1 VQPVPNVVLHSGAN
15 QNFSQLNGLQGS
27 TGPFSVWAAAWS
39 GAQSGQQVADQ
50 SVING
55 AASQQLQSSRA
66 VLTDQQHDMLHLLDG
81 TAAEFNDISGMF
93 NAYN

>member
-1 VQPVPNVVLHSGAN
+1 MS
-15 QNFSQLNGLQGS
+15 
-27 TGPFSVWAAAWS
+27 AWS
-39 GAQSGQQVADQ
+39 GVQTDQQVADQ

-55 AASQQLQSSRA
+55 ASQQLRSSRA
-66 VLTDQQHDMLHLLDG
+66 VLSDQQHDMLNLLDG